1 MGRAARK
8 AVEREDV
15 VALPRPR
22 RATAIERLSEG
33 RTVPQISPAR
43 LLQDELSARL
53 ATAEKPEWSPRRT
66 LAFIVLSSSAGW
78 SLIAV
83 AALLAL
89 R

>member
-22 RATAIERLSEG
+22 RATSIDA
-33 RTVPQISPAR
+33 PQDSPAR